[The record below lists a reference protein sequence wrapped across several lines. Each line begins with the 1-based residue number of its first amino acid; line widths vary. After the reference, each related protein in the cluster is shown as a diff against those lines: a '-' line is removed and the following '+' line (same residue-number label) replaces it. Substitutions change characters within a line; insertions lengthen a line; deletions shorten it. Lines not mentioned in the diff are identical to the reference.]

1 MVRALSRGLA
11 VLRVLEAGPPLSLD
25 ALNRATGL
33 AKPTL
38 LRLLRTLE
46 EEGFAHRR
54 LADGLWRA
62 TTPTATAEDRHRARL
77 LAAAAPVLRALCQDV
92 RWPSDIG
99 LFRQGGMEIV
109 ESSRLLSPFGFEAV
123 PQGLRVP
130 MATSGLGRAWLAWS
144 TAEARAAW
152 QDQAPPPP
160 WGASP
165 EETARGI
172 RETLED
178 GYGHRTS
185 SHIRRG
191 NPRRAGD
198 MGIAVPIGTGPA
210 LLGCI
215 NIVWHSTAMDRPR
228 FVRQHLPR
236 LRDAAAELAALAA
249 PPGG

>member
-1 MVRALSRGLA
+1 
-11 VLRVLEAGPPLSLD
+11 
-25 ALNRATGL
+25 
-33 AKPTL
+33 
-38 LRLLRTLE
+38 
-46 EEGFAHRR
+46 
-54 LADGLWRA
+54 
-62 TTPTATAEDRHRARL
+62 
-77 LAAAAPVLRALCQDV
+77 
-92 RWPSDIG
+92 
-99 LFRQGGMEIV
+99 MEIV

-198 MGIAVPIGTGPA
+198 MGIAVDHRVPLQIAHNPYNKRYLATKAGKLGH
-210 LLGCI
+210 LLGLK
-215 NIVWHSTAMDRPR
+215 H
-228 FVRQHLPR
+228 Q
-236 LRDAAAELAALAA
+236 AEEE
-249 PPGG
+249 